1 MQDLLQRALLRQRFM
16 LVFEFTLFHNRDAAT
31 ALLTV
36 IDLSDQADAL
46 LPKVTIGD
54 AKPKVMEVGVGVT
67 FY

>member
-1 MQDLLQRALLRQRFM
+1 M
-16 LVFEFTLFHNRDAAT
+16 FEFTLIHNRDAAT

-54 AKPKVMEVGVGVT
+54 GGGGGGDLLLVLKS
-67 FY
+67 

>member
-1 MQDLLQRALLRQRFM
+1 M
-16 LVFEFTLFHNRDAAT
+16 LVFEFTLIHNRDAAT

>member
-1 MQDLLQRALLRQRFM
+1 MQDLLQRVLHRQRFM
-16 LVFEFTLFHNRDAAT
+16 LVFEFTLIHNRDAAT

>member
-16 LVFEFTLFHNRDAAT
+16 LVFEFTLIHNRDAAT

-54 AKPKVMEVGVGVT
+54 GGGGGGDLLLVLKS
-67 FY
+67 